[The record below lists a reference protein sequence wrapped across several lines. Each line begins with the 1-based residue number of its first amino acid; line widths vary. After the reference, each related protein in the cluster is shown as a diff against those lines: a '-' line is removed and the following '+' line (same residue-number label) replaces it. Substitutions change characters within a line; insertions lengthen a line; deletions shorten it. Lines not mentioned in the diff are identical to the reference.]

1 MEACSPG
8 VGNHSRRERTG
19 NNPDIERKKQK
30 RIFNRLIHELI
41 IYCKKLKDI
50 DMIDG
55 KGIEKKNG
63 GMYALDEIKI
73 SYAEAVQAGPIPSSL
88 NEQKS
93 NQTSPILN
101 CRTGNKIDHKSNKLP
116 ERSPILNCRTKKMT
130 DSKDNRIKDKVRVMT
145 RFKPKWIIDLKLETS
160 HTGSKDSGWEK
171 AIMPSKPC
179 KRKIKI
185 KTDHVPKTIENLVV
199 NGPKSNNEQLNPYNL
214 RNR

>member
-1 MEACSPG
+1 
-8 VGNHSRRERTG
+8 
-19 NNPDIERKKQK
+19 
-30 RIFNRLIHELI
+30 
-41 IYCKKLKDI
+41 
-50 DMIDG
+50 
-55 KGIEKKNG
+55 
-63 GMYALDEIKI
+63 
-73 SYAEAVQAGPIPSSL
+73 
-88 NEQKS
+88 
-93 NQTSPILN
+93 
-101 CRTGNKIDHKSNKLP
+101 
-116 ERSPILNCRTKKMT
+116 MT

-214 RNR
+214 RNRWGKDHP